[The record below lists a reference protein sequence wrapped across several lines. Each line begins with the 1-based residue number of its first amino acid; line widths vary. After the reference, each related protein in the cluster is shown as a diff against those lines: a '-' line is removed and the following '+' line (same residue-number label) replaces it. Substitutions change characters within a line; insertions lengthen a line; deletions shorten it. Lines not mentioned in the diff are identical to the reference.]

1 MSSKVSYK
9 GWEELETMLENVADK
24 TEAIC
29 KMMVYV
35 GAGTIADSVRT
46 SLNSVV
52 SENATGNL
60 ASALGV
66 RKIKAD
72 SRAVVFT
79 HVAFDGKDE
88 GYDSNGTPYA
98 IEAAVLE
105 SGRSDQPYP
114 PEKERNE
121 YGHIL
126 HGRKA
131 THFYSRAVASSRG
144 QAQIKMAE
152 KFNKI
157 IDNIQKG
164 AD

>member
-1 MSSKVSYK
+1 MSKVSYK
-9 GWEELETMLENVADK
+9 GWEELETMLENISDK

-29 KMMVYV
+29 KMMVFV
-35 GAGTIADSVRT
+35 GAGTIADSVKA

-52 SENATGNL
+52 SGNASGDL
-60 ASALGV
+60 AKHLNVREIKTDSSA
-66 RKIKAD
+66 K
-72 SRAVVFT
+72 VFT
-79 HVAFDGKDE
+79 KVAFDGYDE
-88 GYDSNGTPYA
+88 SGSGTPYA

-105 SGRSDQPYP
+105 SGRSDQPDP
-114 PEKERNE
+114 PNTDKNK

-152 KFNKI
+152 KFNTI
-157 IDNIQKG
+157 IDNINKG